1 MAGTAYST
9 GQQRL
14 DEFCRVPAA
23 VLLGLNRRR
32 ARKHKLLTRAPTA
45 NPLRDFSD
53 ARFPSTSPV
62 PCSTPLEPALPD
74 TWCQDNFKGLACCV
88 CGGDIMGVV
97 VWSPLGAVH
106 HGCRTVAS
114 HTIFSQQVAKELA
127 GLRKKQKRDRR
138 VAHLERFEAA
148 ATTSTATA

>member
-1 MAGTAYST
+1 MH
-9 GQQRL
+9 
-14 DEFCRVPAA
+14 VPSAS
-23 VLLGLNRRR
+23 G
-32 ARKHKLLTRAPTA
+32 
-45 NPLRDFSD
+45 
-53 ARFPSTSPV
+53 
-62 PCSTPLEPALPD
+62 STPKTMLPPRL
-74 TWCQDNFKGLACCV
+74 QQ
-88 CGGDIMGVV
+88 MGVV

-148 ATTSTATA
+148 RAQKSQRQQNSVTGAAPPLPRASDFILQ